1 MIWLAASA
9 LVLSKPAIAHFASVV
24 GMHGREACCMARV
37 FVRLTLPSHCCTR
50 TFVLLTPVDASAV
63 PLIAAPGWLLAA
75 TALLLQDGEPQA
87 IDALASCYDDTSR
100 PPVLS
105 YKHIQERLC
114 SSSSSSSSYAQHSGQ
129 QQAAAEGEAGS
140 SGPYMLG
147 GTGSSGAS
155 SGGWSAQ
162 EGSSSGS
169 GQQSSSG
176 PGGETAGSALLA
188 PYQQQQQ
195 QRLAGA
201 DSWSLLFD
209 GLEQQQPAV
218 TVSDTLLDFGCC
230 SRLSPSEPQSF
241 QVCAHSCCLPSLTL
255 HGIVTCSCS
264 CPLLHLRDLAEHLSA
279 AVDACCPPY
288 HAVACR

>member
-1 MIWLAASA
+1 
-9 LVLSKPAIAHFASVV
+9 
-24 GMHGREACCMARV
+24 MARV
-37 FVRLTLPSHCCTR
+37 FVRPTLLSQCCTR

-63 PLIAAPGWLLAA
+63 PLIEAPVWVLAA

-87 IDALASCYDDTSR
+87 IDALASCCDDTSR

-105 YKHIQERLC
+105 YKHVQERLC
-114 SSSSSSSSYAQHSGQ
+114 SSSSSSSYAQHSGQ
-129 QQAAAEGEAGS
+129 QQPEGLAGS
-140 SGPYMLG
+140 SGTYMLG

-155 SGGWSAQ
+155 SGGWGAQ

-195 QRLAGA
+195 QQLAGA

-230 SRLSPSEPQSF
+230 SRLSPSEPQTF
-241 QVCAHSCCLPSLTL
+241 QVRTD
-255 HGIVTCSCS
+255 V
-264 CPLLHLRDLAEHLSA
+264 
-279 AVDACCPPY
+279 Y
-288 HAVACR
+288 